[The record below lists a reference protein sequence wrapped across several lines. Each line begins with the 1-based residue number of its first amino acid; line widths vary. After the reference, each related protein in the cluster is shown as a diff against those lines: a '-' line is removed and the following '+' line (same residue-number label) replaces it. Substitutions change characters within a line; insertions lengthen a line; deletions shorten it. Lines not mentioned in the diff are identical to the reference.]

1 MSDEGASPFS
11 TAYLTDYLEMV
22 EHTESPR
29 VFHIWSALWGV
40 SCALGRR
47 CWLPFGHITVLPNQ
61 YVLLVGTP
69 ASRKST
75 ALSMAR
81 RLLRD
86 STRVRFAPDDTG
98 GQRQGL
104 AKAMLGL
111 ADDEDRK
118 FAAAVVEATKQT
130 GFMQLS
136 DLENFDLGIGDVEA
150 TEDTPHLL
158 DAHHIVA
165 AASEFSRFIGQNNL
179 ALLDFLVERYDG
191 EDYDYLTK
199 QSSITLK
206 NTLMNLIAATTP
218 VSLNH
223 ALPPSAG
230 GQGFLSRMI
239 LVYGAKK
246 WREIPTPIA
255 PPADVTSRV
264 KGVLH
269 DVYRYANGPFI
280 ESQSAVA
287 TRESLYGYRLPIADS
302 RFAFY
307 AERRYMHLIK
317 LAMCLAATRVTPG
330 NDKLALEDDDYHEAH
345 RILRA
350 TEVGMSDALGE
361 FGLNPLAVVKQEIL
375 EELRRQQA
383 PLTME
388 QLVSMFHRD
397 ATSRDIAEVITDLS
411 RAGQI
416 IQAQVKDGR
425 TLISARFK
433 RQDTEDEMMR
443 LLAEKAADA
452 A

>member
-1 MSDEGASPFS
+1 VAAEGSPFQ
-11 TAYLTDYLEMV
+11 TAYLTDYLDMV
-22 EHTESPR
+22 ENTESPR
-29 VFHIWSALWGV
+29 VFHIWSALWAI
-40 SCALGRR
+40 SSALGRR
-47 CWLPFGHITVLPNQ
+47 CWLPFGHINVLTNQ
-61 YVLLVGTP
+61 YVLLIGTP

-81 RLLRD
+81 RLLRE
-86 STRVRFAPDDTG
+86 STKVRFAPDDTG

-104 AKAMLGL
+104 AKAIRGIEG
-111 ADDEDRK
+111 DDDRK
-118 FAAAVVEATKQT
+118 FEAAVREATKQT
-130 GFMQLS
+130 GFMQLT
-136 DLENFDLGIGDVEA
+136 DLENFDLGVTDVEA

-165 AASEFSRFIGQNNL
+165 AATEFSRFIGQNNL
-179 ALLDFLVERYDG
+179 QLLDFLVERYDG
-191 EDYDYLTK
+191 EDYDYLTN
-199 QSSITLK
+199 QSNLTLK

-223 ALPPSAG
+223 ALPPAAG
-230 GQGFLSRMI
+230 GQGILSRMI

-246 WREIPTPIA
+246 WKEIPTPIA
-255 PPADVTSRV
+255 PDADIVRRV

-269 DVYRYANGPFI
+269 DVHRYANGPFC
-280 ESQSAVA
+280 ESASARV
-287 TRESLYGYRLPIADS
+287 TREGLYAYRLPIADS

-330 NDKLALEDDDYHEAH
+330 RDTLSVEDDDYHEAH

-350 TEVGMSDALGE
+350 TEVGMPDALGE

-388 QLVSMFHRD
+388 QIVSMFHRD
-397 ATSRDIAEVITDLS
+397 ATSRDIAEVITDLH

-416 IQAQVKDGR
+416 VQAQVKEGR
-425 TLISARFK
+425 TLISAKFR

-443 LLAEKAADA
+443 LLSERAADA